1 LSNSFYKKKD
11 EKGKKEIIG
20 DFIYVIVD
28 QVANSKH
35 APKITGMILD

>member
-1 LSNSFYKKKD
+1 LYKKKD

-20 DFIYVIVD
+20 DFIYAVVD
-28 QVANSKH
+28 QYSSQKQ